1 MTEAQSSVPG
11 GLYRVC
17 SQLGYVDVK
26 NAKQSTAMNSV
37 LNLIGNT
44 PLVRLNKITDGLES
58 EILAKLEY
66 LNPSGSIKD
75 RMALWMIEAA
85 EKRGDLKPGYKI
97 VEASTGNTGI
107 ALSFVAAVKG
117 YQMVVYMPQAV
128 ASAERR
134 KMMES
139 YGAKI
144 ELVDTVGLDPSLD
157 PSVHGGVIEIT
168 PRMKCRDVEAAN
180 PDVWWA
186 RQFSNPDNV
195 AAHRETTGKEILEQT
210 GGRVDAFVA
219 SIGTGGTL
227 MGVAEA
233 LKPLCAHLE
242 MIAVEPAG
250 APWIGRGKEAIP
262 LIEGIT
268 DGLLIDILD
277 QGVADE
283 IIWVTDEDAINM
295 ARRLAQE
302 EGLFCGMSG
311 GANVFAA
318 LQVARRLGKG
328 KTIVA
333 ILTDS
338 RDRYLSKERY
348 IT

>member
-1 MTEAQSSVPG
+1 
-11 GLYRVC
+11 
-17 SQLGYVDVK
+17 LGYVDVK

-144 ELVDTVGLDPSLD
+144 ELVDTAGLDPSLD

-233 LKPLCAHLE
+233 LKPPCAHLE

-333 ILTDS
+333 ILADS

>member
-1 MTEAQSSVPG
+1 MTDRGQD
-11 GLYRVC
+11 
-17 SQLGYVDVK
+17 DVK
-26 NAKQSTAMNSV
+26 TNV
-37 LNLIGNT
+37 LDLVGNT
-44 PLVRLNKITDGLES
+44 PLVGLTKATEGV
-58 EILAKLEY
+58 EAQVLAKLEY
-66 LNPSGSIKD
+66 MNPSGSIKD
-75 RMALWMIEAA
+75 RMALYMIENA
-85 EKRGDLKPGYKI
+85 EKRGELKPGHRI

-117 YQMVVYMPQAV
+117 YPLTVYMPKAV
-128 ASAERR
+128 ASEERKR
-134 KMMES
+134 MMES
-139 YGAKI
+139 YGAQI
-144 ELVDTVGLDPSLD
+144 ELVGTEDLDSSLD
-157 PSVHGGVIEIT
+157 PSIHGGVIEII
-168 PRMKCRDVEAAN
+168 PRQKCKEVEAAN
-180 PDVWWA
+180 PNVWWA

-210 GGRVDAFVA
+210 GGQLDAFVA

-227 MGVAEA
+227 LGVAQA
-233 LKPLCAHLE
+233 IKPVCPNAQ

-268 DGLLIDILD
+268 DGLLFDILD

-283 IIWVTDEDAINM
+283 IIWVNDQDAVEM
-295 ARRLAQE
+295 ARRLARE

-318 LQVARRLGKG
+318 LQVARRLGRG

-338 RDRYLSKERY
+338 RDRYLTTERY

>member
-1 MTEAQSSVPG
+1 M
-11 GLYRVC
+11 
-17 SQLGYVDVK
+17 K

-58 EILAKLEY
+58 EVLAKLEY

-75 RMALWMIEAA
+75 RMALCMIEAA

-144 ELVDTVGLDPSLD
+144 ELVDTAGLDPSLD

-195 AAHRETTGKEILEQT
+195 AAHRETTGKEILQQT

-295 ARRLAQE
+295 ARRLTQE

-328 KTIVA
+328 KTIVT

>member
-1 MTEAQSSVPG
+1 MDTRLPETVQS
-11 GLYRVC
+11 
-17 SQLGYVDVK
+17 
-26 NAKQSTAMNSV
+26 SV

-44 PLVRLNKITDGLES
+44 PVVRLNKVTAGLEAQ
-58 EILAKLEY
+58 ILGKLEY

-75 RMALWMIEAA
+75 RIALYMIENA
-85 EKRGDLKPGYKI
+85 EKKGDLKPGYRI

-117 YQMVVYMPQAV
+117 YPMTVYMPKAV
-128 ASAERR
+128 ASAERKR
-134 KMMES
+134 MMES
-139 YGAKI
+139 YGAQI
-144 ELVDTVGLDPSLD
+144 ELVGTEDLETALDPSI
-157 PSVHGGVIEIT
+157 HGGVIEIV
-168 PRMKCRDVEAAN
+168 PRQKCREVEANN
-180 PDVWWA
+180 PNIWWA

-210 GGRVDAFVA
+210 GGQINAFVA

-227 MGVAEA
+227 LGVSQAIKPVRPEA
-233 LKPLCAHLE
+233 R

-268 DGLLIDILD
+268 DGLLFDILD
-277 QGVADE
+277 GGVAQE
-283 IIWVTDEDAINM
+283 IIWVTDEDAVKM
-295 ARRLAQE
+295 ARRLANE
-302 EGLFCGMSG
+302 EGLFCGMSA

-318 LQVARRLGKG
+318 LQIAQRLGKG
-328 KTIVA
+328 QTVVA

-338 RDRYLSKERY
+338 RDRYLTTERY
-348 IT
+348 VT

>member
-1 MTEAQSSVPG
+1 MEDGTPSSV
-11 GLYRVC
+11 L
-17 SQLGYVDVK
+17 D
-26 NAKQSTAMNSV
+26 
-37 LNLIGNT
+37 LIGNT
-44 PLVRLNKITDGLES
+44 PLVRLNSVTAGLES
-58 EILAKLEY
+58 EVLAKLEY

-75 RMALWMIEAA
+75 RIALWMIESA
-85 EKRGDLKPGYKI
+85 ENRGLLKPGHKI

-117 YQMVVYMPQAV
+117 YQMIVYMPKAV
-128 ASAERR
+128 ASEERR
-134 KMMES
+134 RMMES
-139 YGAKI
+139 YGARI
-144 ELVDTVGLDPSLD
+144 ELVGTESLDPSLD
-157 PSVHGGVIEIT
+157 PSVHGGVIEII
-168 PRMKCRDVEAAN
+168 PRQKCREVEAAS

-195 AAHRETTGKEILEQT
+195 AAHRETTGKEILQQT
-210 GGRVDAFVA
+210 GGQLDAFVT

-233 LKPLCAHLE
+233 VKPVCPQAQ
-242 MIAVEPAG
+242 MIAVEPASS
-250 APWIGRGKEAIP
+250 PWIGKGKESIP
-262 LIEGIT
+262 IIEGIT

-283 IIWVTDEDAINM
+283 VMWVTDDEATGM
-295 ARRLAQE
+295 ARRLAEE

-318 LQVARRLGKG
+318 LQIARRMGKG

-338 RDRYLSKERY
+338 RDRYLSAETY
-348 IT
+348 VT

>member
-1 MTEAQSSVPG
+1 M
-11 GLYRVC
+11 
-17 SQLGYVDVK
+17 K

-58 EILAKLEY
+58 EVLAKLEY

-75 RMALWMIEAA
+75 RMALSMIEAA

-144 ELVDTVGLDPSLD
+144 ELVDTAGLDPSLD
-157 PSVHGGVIEIT
+157 PSIHGGVIEIT

-195 AAHRETTGKEILEQT
+195 GAHRETTGKEILEQT

-250 APWIGRGKEAIP
+250 APWIGRGKDAIP

-295 ARRLAQE
+295 ARRLTQE

-328 KTIVA
+328 TTIVA

>member
-1 MTEAQSSVPG
+1 MTDW
-11 GLYRVC
+11 
-17 SQLGYVDVK
+17 SQDGVK
-26 NAKQSTAMNSV
+26 SNV
-37 LNLIGNT
+37 LDLIGNT
-44 PLVRLNKITDGLES
+44 PLVLLSRVTNGLDARV
-58 EILAKLEY
+58 LAKLEY
-66 LNPSGSIKD
+66 MNPSGSIKD
-75 RMALWMIEAA
+75 RMALYMIENA
-85 EKRGDLKPGYKI
+85 EKRGDLKPGYRI

-117 YQMVVYMPQAV
+117 YPLTVYMPKAV
-128 ASAERR
+128 ASEERKR
-134 KMMES
+134 MMQS
-139 YGAKI
+139 YGAQI
-144 ELVDTVGLDPSLD
+144 ELVGTEDLDSSLD
-157 PSVHGGVIEIT
+157 PSIHGGVIEII
-168 PRMKCRDVEAAN
+168 PRQKCKEVEAAN
-180 PDVWWA
+180 PNIWWA

-195 AAHRETTGKEILEQT
+195 AAHRETTGQEILEQT
-210 GGRVDAFVA
+210 GGQLDAFVA

-227 MGVAEA
+227 LGVAQA
-233 LKPLCAHLE
+233 VKPLCPHAE

-262 LIEGIT
+262 FIEGIT
-268 DGLLIDILD
+268 DGLLFDILD

-283 IIWVTDEDAINM
+283 IIWVTDEDAVEM
-295 ARRLAQE
+295 ARRLARE

-338 RDRYLSKERY
+338 RDRYLTTERY

>member
-1 MTEAQSSVPG
+1 MTDW
-11 GLYRVC
+11 
-17 SQLGYVDVK
+17 SQDGVK
-26 NAKQSTAMNSV
+26 SNV
-37 LNLIGNT
+37 LDLIGNT
-44 PLVRLNKITDGLES
+44 PLVLLSRVTNGLDARV
-58 EILAKLEY
+58 LAKLEY
-66 LNPSGSIKD
+66 MNPSGSIKD
-75 RMALWMIEAA
+75 RMALYMIENA
-85 EKRGDLKPGYKI
+85 ENRGDLKPGYTI

-117 YQMVVYMPQAV
+117 YPLTVYMPKAV
-128 ASAERR
+128 ASEERKR
-134 KMMES
+134 MMES
-139 YGAKI
+139 YGAQI
-144 ELVDTVGLDPSLD
+144 ELVGTEDLDSALDPSI
-157 PSVHGGVIEIT
+157 HGGVIEII
-168 PRMKCRDVEAAN
+168 PRQKCKEVEAAN
-180 PDVWWA
+180 PNVWWA
-186 RQFSNPDNV
+186 RQFSNADNV

-210 GGRVDAFVA
+210 GGQLDAFVA

-227 MGVAEA
+227 LGVAQA
-233 LKPLCAHLE
+233 VKPLCPHAE

-262 LIEGIT
+262 FIEGIT
-268 DGLLIDILD
+268 DGLLFDILD

-283 IIWVTDEDAINM
+283 IIWVTDEDAVEM
-295 ARRLAQE
+295 ARRLARE

-338 RDRYLSKERY
+338 RDRYLTTERY